1 MWNFFQHLF
10 DESTLSPHGLCLLWR
25 PELIWLHVTSDGI
38 IALAYFSIPFALAVF
53 ASKRPDVQYTWVFW
67 SFAVF
72 ILACGLTHVM
82 SIWTLWVP
90 DYALE
95 GVVKAITAI
104 ASLATAAA
112 LWPLLPKVLA
122 YPTLAQFNRVG
133 QALTDTER
141 QLRILVDGVTDY
153 AIFMLDTT
161 GHVANWNTGAQR
173 IMGYRPDEII
183 GRHFSL
189 FYTGEAQR
197 DGVPDQALAM
207 AAKTGKY
214 ETEALHIRKDG
225 TRFWAGVVIDAVF
238 DDAGNLVG
246 FAKITQDI
254 TERRDAEERLRQSRE
269 QLLQSQKMDAVG
281 QLTGGVAHD
290 FNNLLTIVLGNLE
303 IAQRNLDQWREGAQE
318 RIQRALKNA
327 TLGAER
333 AATLTQR
340 LLAFARRQPLA
351 PTPVDVGRLL
361 RSVEELVRG
370 SLPESIDVEVVTGGG
385 VWPVEADM
393 VQLETVIVN
402 LALNARDAMPQGG
415 KLTIEAGNVLLDEEY
430 FRKNPEVPAGQYVR
444 ISVSD
449 TGVGMT
455 KDTLERAFEPFFT
468 TKAVGE
474 GTGLGLS
481 QVYGFIKQSGGHVK
495 IYSELNH
502 GTTVNVYLPRRTAAG
517 EEAETPVKQAISGDT
532 TETILVVEDDPGVRD
547 YLVETLTDL
556 RYRVIEASNGELA
569 VNMLDRQHFEVD
581 LLLTDVVLPGM
592 NGRQLSEVLRAKRPG
607 LKTLFVT
614 GYSRNA
620 IVHQGRL
627 DPGVT
632 MLQKP
637 LTRTSLANGVRK
649 VLDGF

>member
-1 MWNFFQHLF
+1 M
-10 DESTLSPHGLCLLWR
+10 
-25 PELIWLHVTSDGI
+25 
-38 IALAYFSIPFALAVF
+38 
-53 ASKRPDVQYTWVFW
+53 
-67 SFAVF
+67 
-72 ILACGLTHVM
+72 
-82 SIWTLWVP
+82 
-90 DYALE
+90 
-95 GVVKAITAI
+95 
-104 ASLATAAA
+104 
-112 LWPLLPKVLA
+112 
-122 YPTLAQFNRVG
+122 
-133 QALTDTER
+133 
-141 QLRILVDGVTDY
+141 
-153 AIFMLDTT
+153 
-161 GHVANWNTGAQR
+161 
-173 IMGYRPDEII
+173 
-183 GRHFSL
+183 
-189 FYTGEAQR
+189 
-197 DGVPDQALAM
+197 
-207 AAKTGKY
+207 
-214 ETEALHIRKDG
+214 
-225 TRFWAGVVIDAVF
+225 
-238 DDAGNLVG
+238 
-246 FAKITQDI
+246 
-254 TERRDAEERLRQSRE
+254 RE

-430 FRKNPEVPAGQYVR
+430 FRKNPEASAGQYVR

-481 QVYGFIKQSGGHVK
+481 QVYGFDQTFRRPRRDLQRVG
-495 IYSELNH
+495 E
-502 GTTVNVYLPRRTAAG
+502 GTTVKMYLPRRRSRG
-517 EEAETPVKQAISGDT
+517 RRQEAETPVKQVDQRATAKPSWSSKMMPSVAILSGRDAAGPSLSGDRG
-532 TETILVVEDDPGVRD
+532 VERAARGDMLDAAALRGRSPADRHCPARHERTAALRGAAAPQARPENAVRD
-547 YLVETLTDL
+547 
-556 RYRVIEASNGELA
+556 R
-569 VNMLDRQHFEVD
+569 
-581 LLLTDVVLPGM
+581 
-592 NGRQLSEVLRAKRPG
+592 
-607 LKTLFVT
+607 LF
-614 GYSRNA
+614 RNA

-627 DPGVT
+627 IRV
-632 MLQKP
+632 
-637 LTRTSLANGVRK
+637 
-649 VLDGF
+649 

>member
-1 MWNFFQHLF
+1 
-10 DESTLSPHGLCLLWR
+10 
-25 PELIWLHVTSDGI
+25 
-38 IALAYFSIPFALAVF
+38 
-53 ASKRPDVQYTWVFW
+53 
-67 SFAVF
+67 
-72 ILACGLTHVM
+72 M

-351 PTPVDVGRLL
+351 PTRGGR
-361 RSVEELVRG
+361 EQ
-370 SLPESIDVEVVTGGG
+370 
-385 VWPVEADM
+385 A
-393 VQLETVIVN
+393 
-402 LALNARDAMPQGG
+402 
-415 KLTIEAGNVLLDEEY
+415 
-430 FRKNPEVPAGQYVR
+430 PAVCGRTRQR
-444 ISVSD
+444 I
-449 TGVGMT
+449 
-455 KDTLERAFEPFFT
+455 
-468 TKAVGE
+468 
-474 GTGLGLS
+474 
-481 QVYGFIKQSGGHVK
+481 
-495 IYSELNH
+495 
-502 GTTVNVYLPRRTAAG
+502 AAG
-517 EEAETPVKQAISGDT
+517 KHRRRG
-532 TETILVVEDDPGVRD
+532 RD
-547 YLVETLTDL
+547 
-556 RYRVIEASNGELA
+556 RRRRVA
-569 VNMLDRQHFEVD
+569 
-581 LLLTDVVLPGM
+581 
-592 NGRQLSEVLRAKRPG
+592 GR
-607 LKTLFVT
+607 
-614 GYSRNA
+614 SRHGPA
-620 IVHQGRL
+620 
-627 DPGVT
+627 
-632 MLQKP
+632 
-637 LTRTSLANGVRK
+637 
-649 VLDGF
+649 